1 MKKKTNFEKTSG
13 CQNLAGMA
21 NVNVDVHVTT
31 TTTSLLKMFKMFPD
45 TVKPLLLSGHPQEL
59 AR

>member
-13 CQNLAGMA
+13 CLNLAGMA

-31 TTTSLLKMFKMFPD
+31 TTTSLLKMFPD

>member
-1 MKKKTNFEKTSG
+1 MKKTNFEKTSG
-13 CQNLAGMA
+13 CQNLAGKA

-31 TTTSLLKMFKMFPD
+31 SLKNVSRYRQTSI
-45 TVKPLLLSGHPQEL
+45 VREL